1 MSVAIDE
8 CLDGLSSTVQMNF
21 RRPDSFP
28 SHLISSELSDENLR
42 SFAETISIT
51 PSDLENLYKPVLRDI
66 LTTIHTQSG
75 CAIDRYCVSGSL
87 GIQPNNCSDD
97 FGFDITVFL
106 DCSASHGTVE
116 ESEPD
121 PSKKKLHPE
130 CTIQSFEKIY
140 TCIRHFASPHQPVE
154 CDHRG
159 VHFQHETT
167 GLFIHLA
174 AFPSFGHRMHVQRK
188 SIWDLVESLDR
199 SSGGLNQNDL
209 DRFSIGLCES
219 TSSFMHMG
227 DPVFHGLV
235 RLARFWRSQ
244 VLNPSGAEMSTYAIA
259 LIMMRCIEDEKA
271 RGMSATRTPP
281 VFPEKKIFFDFL
293 TWLTQIDT
301 LSLTWQQFYEPDL
314 VPERH
319 LATRPMIVD
328 PVNPWR
334 NIVRNMTQEQM
345 EAVKLKANESLKKT
359 TIGELFSLTT
369 TATRG
374 A

>member
-1 MSVAIDE
+1 
-8 CLDGLSSTVQMNF
+8 
-21 RRPDSFP
+21 
-28 SHLISSELSDENLR
+28 
-42 SFAETISIT
+42 
-51 PSDLENLYKPVLRDI
+51 
-66 LTTIHTQSG
+66 
-75 CAIDRYCVSGSL
+75 
-87 GIQPNNCSDD
+87 
-97 FGFDITVFL
+97 
-106 DCSASHGTVE
+106 
-116 ESEPD
+116 
-121 PSKKKLHPE
+121 
-130 CTIQSFEKIY
+130 
-140 TCIRHFASPHQPVE
+140 
-154 CDHRG
+154 
-159 VHFQHETT
+159 
-167 GLFIHLA
+167 
-174 AFPSFGHRMHVQRK
+174 
-188 SIWDLVESLDR
+188 
-199 SSGGLNQNDL
+199 
-209 DRFSIGLCES
+209 
-219 TSSFMHMG
+219 MHMG

-235 RLARFWRSQ
+235 RMARFWRSQ

-281 VFPEKKIFFDFL
+281 AFPEKKIFTDFL

-334 NIVRNMTQEQM
+334 NLVRNMTQEQM
-345 EAVKLKANESLKKT
+345 EAVKLKSNESLKKK